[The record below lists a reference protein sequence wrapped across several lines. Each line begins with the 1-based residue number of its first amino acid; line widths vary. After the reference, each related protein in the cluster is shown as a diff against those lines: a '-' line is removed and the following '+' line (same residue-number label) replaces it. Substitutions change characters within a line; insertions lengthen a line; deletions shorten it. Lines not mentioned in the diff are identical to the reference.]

1 MQLIVPEGGVDAIA
15 MKYKINDWSD
25 YRPYLG
31 HYCYVKAP
39 TPLSVTHTLEQSS
52 CAPVLY
58 SPCMGKVR
66 RVHKKWF
73 LKRYRKA
80 LFHLGVS
87 GFLASSLFYCLSGYS
102 WLHFHSLPECSCLCS
117 WLPFSLQSQ
126 SLVVVSLIWSLL
138 PSDLDRCSLSC
149 QVFWLYW

>member
-1 MQLIVPEGGVDAIA
+1 MRLIVPEGGVDAIA

-66 RVHKKWF
+66 RVHKKWC

-87 GFLASSLFYCLSGYS
+87 DFLASSLF
-102 WLHFHSLPECSCLCS
+102 SLPFWVQLT
-117 WLPFSLQSQ
+117 PFSFPSWVQL
-126 SLVVVSLIWSLL
+126 SLFLIAIL
-138 PSDLDRCSLSC
+138 PSITIFGSSIADLVPPSKWFGPL
-149 QVFWLYW
+149 FA